1 MITAGG
7 RCCVEEI
14 KKVIKP
20 ANWYELYLF
29 ILFSMARFAVPLTV
43 CNFNKYL

>member
-1 MITAGG
+1 MKCTRWNLNVSVSYLFVTNNDNGRG

-20 ANWYELYLF
+20 ADW
-29 ILFSMARFAVPLTV
+29 
-43 CNFNKYL
+43 